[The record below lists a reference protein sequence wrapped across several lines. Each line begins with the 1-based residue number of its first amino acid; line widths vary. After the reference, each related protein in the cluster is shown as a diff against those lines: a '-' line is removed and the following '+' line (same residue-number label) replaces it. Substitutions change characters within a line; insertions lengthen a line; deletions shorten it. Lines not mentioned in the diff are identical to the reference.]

1 MKHCNRTKCTGN
13 KYFFLCFFT
22 LSRLKRNLTEMEKL
36 QQQILKTVSKIN
48 NYLSNL
54 RSLNEHD
61 HDTIVNTSVV
71 RFHYSRSLVN

>member
-1 MKHCNRTKCTGN
+1 MKHYNRTKCTGN
-13 KYFFLCFFT
+13 KYFFLCFVT

-48 NYLSNL
+48 NCLSNL
-54 RSLNEHD
+54 RSLNE

>member
-54 RSLNEHD
+54 RRLNKHG
-61 HDTIVNTSVV
+61 TIVNTSVV

>member
-1 MKHCNRTKCTGN
+1 
-13 KYFFLCFFT
+13 
-22 LSRLKRNLTEMEKL
+22 MEKL

-61 HDTIVNTSVV
+61 TIVNTSVV